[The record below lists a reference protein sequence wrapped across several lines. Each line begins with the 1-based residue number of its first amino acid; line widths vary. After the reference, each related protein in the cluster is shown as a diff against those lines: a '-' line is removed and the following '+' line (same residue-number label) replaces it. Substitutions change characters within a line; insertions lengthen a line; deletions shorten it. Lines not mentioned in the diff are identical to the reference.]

1 MKLAGI
7 TSWLAI
13 CVLMT
18 PQARAETPHETH
30 SAQYQATWNWQWH
43 PGFNSAAQSRNSLGS
58 EAARMYTL
66 SLTAHWGMRVWQGG
80 EIYLN
85 PEIASG
91 VPFHPGLV
99 GLGGF
104 TNGEITRSGGSTPK
118 LYRQRLFVRHTW
130 NQGGGTEQLDAD
142 INQMAGMVDR
152 NRTVLTVGNFSLL
165 DVFDDNSYAKDPR
178 TQFMNWGSWTYA
190 AWDYAADARG
200 FGWGAVVEI
209 IRDDW
214 ALRFGRMTV
223 PREPNG
229 LSIDTR
235 VLRHYGD
242 QIEIERTVELIPDL
256 PGKLRLLA
264 YRNKGVLAGFDDA
277 RNALLDNPSADPQT
291 LPVVRHG
298 PRIKHGVGVNIEQ
311 ATGRGLGVF
320 FRGMRSDGRSE
331 TQAFTEVD
339 QSLATGL
346 TADGVRWNRAGD
358 SAGIALMSNSLS
370 AQRRRYLEAGGLSF
384 FIGDGKI
391 DFRPEMI
398 LEAFYSWNVRRGVWL
413 TSGYQH
419 IRNPAYN
426 AMRGPVDVIALRVHT
441 RF

>member
-7 TSWLAI
+7 AVSLI
-13 CVLMT
+13 VCVLMT
-18 PQARAETPHETH
+18 SRAWAETSHETH

-43 PGFNSAAQSRNSLGS
+43 PGFHSTVQSRNSLGS

-66 SLTAHWGMRVWQGG
+66 SLTAHWG
-80 EIYLN
+80 
-85 PEIASG
+85 
-91 VPFHPGLV
+91 
-99 GLGGF
+99 
-104 TNGEITRSGGSTPK
+104 
-118 LYRQRLFVRHTW
+118 
-130 NQGGGTEQLDAD
+130 
-142 INQMAGMVDR
+142 
-152 NRTVLTVGNFSLL
+152 
-165 DVFDDNSYAKDPR
+165 
-178 TQFMNWGSWTYA
+178 SWTYA

-200 FGWGAVVEI
+200 FGWGAAVEI

-242 QIEIERTVELIPDL
+242 QIEIERSIELIGNL

-264 YRNKGVLAGFDDA
+264 YRNKGVLASFDDA
-277 RNALLDNPSADPQT
+277 RKALPDTPSADPQT
-291 LPVVRHG
+291 LDSVRYG

-339 QSLATGL
+339 RSLAAGL
-346 TADGVRWNRAGD
+346 AADGTRWNRTGD

-370 AQRRRYLEAGGLSF
+370 AQRRRYLEAGGISF
-384 FIGDGKI
+384 FIGDGRI
-391 DFRPEMI
+391 VFRPEVI
-398 LEAFYSWNVRRGVWL
+398 LEAFYSWNMRPGFWL

-419 IRNPAYN
+419 IRHPAYN
-426 AMRGPVDVIALRVHT
+426 AMRGPVDVLAFRIHT